1 MGPDPVKDI
10 IWEGF
15 EGRYGTDDERG
26 RMPTLPPLYYGEIY
40 SAIRF
45 GKYLARTH
53 VRCNQIASTYN

>member
-26 RMPTLPPLYYGEIY
+26 RMPTLPPLYYERNLF
-40 SAIRF
+40 S
-45 GKYLARTH
+45 H
-53 VRCNQIASTYN
+53 PV